1 MKYNHAKSYRAQLNQ
16 KVNGFARIQK
26 IGLELQA
33 IDKVMQIKAKATV
46 FIENN
51 PQGRAVF
58 LLG

>member
-1 MKYNHAKSYRAQLNQ
+1 MKYIHAKSYRAQLTQ
-16 KVNGFARIQK
+16 KANGFARIQK

-33 IDKVMQIKAKATV
+33 IDKVMQIKAKASA

>member
-1 MKYNHAKSYRAQLNQ
+1 MKYLHAKSYRAQLAQ
-16 KVNGFARIQK
+16 KANGFARIQK

-33 IDKVMQIKAKATV
+33 IDKVMQIKAKATA

>member
-1 MKYNHAKSYRAQLNQ
+1 MKYLHAKTFRAQLAQ

-33 IDKVMQIKAKATV
+33 IDAAMMIKAKATT

>member
-1 MKYNHAKSYRAQLNQ
+1 MKYLHAKSYRAQLAQ
-16 KVNGFARIQK
+16 KVNGFGRIQK

-33 IDKVMQIKAKATV
+33 IDKVMQIKAKASA

-51 PQGRAVF
+51 PRPRALF

>member
-1 MKYNHAKSYRAQLNQ
+1 MKYMHAKSYRAHLAQ
-16 KVNGFARIQK
+16 KANGLGRIQK

-33 IDKVMQIKAKATV
+33 IDKVMKIKAKATA

-51 PQGRAVF
+51 PQGRALF

>member
-1 MKYNHAKSYRAQLNQ
+1 MKYMHAKTYRAQLAQ

-33 IDKVMQIKAKATV
+33 IDKVMQIKAKASA
-46 FIENN
+46 FIANN

-58 LLG
+58 LIG

>member
-1 MKYNHAKSYRAQLNQ
+1 MKYTHAKAYRAQLAQ
-16 KVNGFARIQK
+16 KANGFARIQK

-33 IDKVMQIKAKATV
+33 IDKVMQIKAKASA

-51 PQGRAVF
+51 PQGRALF

>member
-1 MKYNHAKSYRAQLNQ
+1 MKYTHAKTFRAQLTQ

-51 PQGRAVF
+51 PQPRALF

>member
-1 MKYNHAKSYRAQLNQ
+1 MKYTHAKSYRAQLAQ
-16 KVNGFARIQK
+16 KANGFARIQK

-33 IDKVMQIKAKATV
+33 IDKAMQIKAKASA

-51 PQGRAVF
+51 PQGRALF